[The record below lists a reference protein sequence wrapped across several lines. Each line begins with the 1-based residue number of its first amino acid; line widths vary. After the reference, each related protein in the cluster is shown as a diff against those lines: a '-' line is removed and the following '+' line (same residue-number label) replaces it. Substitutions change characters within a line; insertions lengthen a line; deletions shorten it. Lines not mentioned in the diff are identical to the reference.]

1 MLNNKTKATSLCIA
15 LVGALSTNVVQAEGA
30 GFYLGLDVGKAEARK
45 YCDNIVNCDSSDTTL
60 RGEVGYEFG
69 NNIAAEIGY
78 TSFGTLF
85 NADDNNVSAK
95 QDASAWTI
103 SALGTLPLADRF
115 GLFGR
120 LGMARYDLSNSG
132 TVQNVG
138 VDSKN
143 STKPYLGAGLKYDLD
158 NNWMLRAEYQVYTDI
173 SGVDGTKDNVHA
185 WNLGGGY
192 RF

>member
-1 MLNNKTKATSLCIA
+1 MLNNKIKATSLCIA
-15 LVGALSTNVVQAEGA
+15 LVGALSTNVVQAQEV
-30 GFYLGLDVGKAEARK
+30 GFYLGLDAGKAEARK

-69 NNIAAEIGY
+69 NNTAAEISY

-85 NADDNNVSAK
+85 NANDNNVSAK

-103 SALGTLPLADRF
+103 SAVGTLPLADRF
-115 GLFGR
+115 GLYGR
-120 LGMARYDLSNSG
+120 LGLARYDLSNSG

-138 VDSKN
+138 VDSSN

-158 NNWMLRAEYQVYTDI
+158 SNWMLRAEYQVYTDI
-173 SGVDGTKDNVHA
+173 SGVDGAKDNVHA